1 MAAHRGGE
9 PIGGKNRSRHKAG
22 QRNSQKRSAA
32 QAESASPSPA
42 PTASA
47 FQAIADGLITLD
59 PDQRCTYVNEAA
71 AAFLK
76 TSPAEALGRVIW
88 ETRPALQ
95 DSRLRE
101 GLTRATKKKIFVKLE
116 EYCESPGRWLEF
128 RCHPTQ
134 DGLVVLINDVTSHKK
149 IEEVM
154 LESRQALEMAIT
166 GSSAGIWRIDL
177 NPEKPGEMPDYAYL
191 SPRLKA
197 LLGFDSGEFPNSRS
211 AWQDRIPPE
220 DMPRVQEATRAHL
233 EGRTEIYEVDYRIRH
248 KDGSLRWFNS
258 RGKLF
263 RDEFD
268 RPIRWAG
275 VDMDITEQKL
285 AAEVLRDREER
296 LRGAL
301 EAGRVFTFEWHPS
314 TDEVLRSANSA
325 SILGWPGDA
334 THDTGEAFFARINS
348 EDRETFVRLVSTLS
362 PERAAYRTTYRYVR
376 PNDGRE
382 VVLEE
387 SGCAIFDESGTM
399 VCLRGL
405 TRDITERTRAE
416 ESLHRAR
423 ELSQSLNRINEML
436 HSTLDID
443 EVAQRL
449 LAEGVAALG
458 SDSAAVS
465 LRRSGGW
472 IVSHV
477 HGMPADLVGT
487 RMEDDEERHAVLAI
501 ESRRAVAVADA
512 LSDKRVNRR
521 HLRTYKIRAVLTAP
535 LITRGEPVGVIF
547 FNYRDAPRAFTEAET
562 DFAQQLATTATIA
575 MENARL
581 FDEHKRAEQALR
593 EAHKQA
599 EWLARFPQEN
609 PNPVLRISADGRVLY
624 RNPAAMELPAWGCEV
639 GRPLPESLQPL
650 VARALAEKK
659 QVHQDVQLDGTFY
672 AVYVA
677 PVPSEGY
684 ANIYGRD
691 ITDLWQA
698 HERQEMAQRAAG
710 AGIWDWNVATQSM
723 EWSPEMFDL
732 FGIDSRTAGASFAA
746 WEAVLHPDDREIAA
760 SMIHQ
765 ALAEHTELNSE
776 YRIVRPDGQ
785 VRWINARG
793 RGAYDSSGRP
803 VRMMGICIDITERRQ
818 AEETIRKAREELE
831 DRVRER
837 TKELKKA
844 NEALQQAG
852 AYNRSLIEASLDPLV
867 TIGPDGRITDV
878 NRATEEVTGRSR
890 TELIGTDFSDYFT
903 EPEQASEGYRT
914 VFRDGSVRDYPLEIR
929 HASGRVTPVLYN
941 ATVYRNEAGEAIG
954 VFAAARDV
962 AALRR
967 AEQARAHLAAIVE
980 SSDDAIIG
988 KDLNGTIT
996 SWNKGAERLYGY
1008 AAREVV
1014 GKSISL
1020 LTPQENLDEIRQIL
1034 DRVRQNESIAHFE
1047 TIRVT
1052 KDNRPVHVSLMVSPI
1067 RDECGQVVG
1076 VSTVARDVTE
1086 QRKTRE
1092 AMEAERRRFN
1102 DVLDMLPAYVVL
1114 LAPDYHVPFANRF
1127 FRERFGDSGGKR
1139 CFEYLFDRTEPCEN
1153 CESYVPMKTNAP
1165 YRWEWTG
1172 PDGRIYD
1179 IHDFPFADID
1189 GSTLVLEMGIDIT
1202 EQRRAEKELRE
1213 HHDHLEK
1220 LVDER
1225 TKNLQEANER
1235 LRTQAQDL
1243 QASNAALCQREQA
1256 LVRAKEHWERTFH
1269 SVPDLIAILDD
1280 QHHIVQA
1287 NRAMAERL
1295 GMTPEQCIGLP
1306 CYRTVHCANVPPA
1319 FCPHAQTL
1327 RDGREHAV
1335 ETHEDRLEGDF
1346 LVSTTP
1352 LHDENGQ
1359 MIGSVHVARDITER
1373 KRAEEEVR
1381 RRMEELRIA
1390 NEELTRF
1397 NRAMVNRELRMVELK
1412 KEINELCL
1420 QVGLAARYRP
1430 DPEQKEK
1437 P

>member
-1 MAAHRGGE
+1 M
-9 PIGGKNRSRHKAG
+9 
-22 QRNSQKRSAA
+22 
-32 QAESASPSPA
+32 
-42 PTASA
+42 
-47 FQAIADGLITLD
+47 
-59 PDQRCTYVNEAA
+59 
-71 AAFLK
+71 
-76 TSPAEALGRVIW
+76 
-88 ETRPALQ
+88 
-95 DSRLRE
+95 
-101 GLTRATKKKIFVKLE
+101 
-116 EYCESPGRWLEF
+116 
-128 RCHPTQ
+128 
-134 DGLVVLINDVTSHKK
+134 
-149 IEEVM
+149 
-154 LESRQALEMAIT
+154 
-166 GSSAGIWRIDL
+166 
-177 NPEKPGEMPDYAYL
+177 
-191 SPRLKA
+191 
-197 LLGFDSGEFPNSRS
+197 
-211 AWQDRIPPE
+211 
-220 DMPRVQEATRAHL
+220 
-233 EGRTEIYEVDYRIRH
+233 
-248 KDGSLRWFNS
+248 
-258 RGKLF
+258 
-263 RDEFD
+263 
-268 RPIRWAG
+268 
-275 VDMDITEQKL
+275 
-285 AAEVLRDREER
+285 
-296 LRGAL
+296 
-301 EAGRVFTFEWHPS
+301 
-314 TDEVLRSANSA
+314 
-325 SILGWPGDA
+325 
-334 THDTGEAFFARINS
+334 
-348 EDRETFVRLVSTLS
+348 
-362 PERAAYRTTYRYVR
+362 
-376 PNDGRE
+376 
-382 VVLEE
+382 
-387 SGCAIFDESGTM
+387 
-399 VCLRGL
+399 
-405 TRDITERTRAE
+405 
-416 ESLHRAR
+416 
-423 ELSQSLNRINEML
+423 
-436 HSTLDID
+436 
-443 EVAQRL
+443 
-449 LAEGVAALG
+449 
-458 SDSAAVS
+458 
-465 LRRSGGW
+465 
-472 IVSHV
+472 
-477 HGMPADLVGT
+477 
-487 RMEDDEERHAVLAI
+487 
-501 ESRRAVAVADA
+501 
-512 LSDKRVNRR
+512 
-521 HLRTYKIRAVLTAP
+521 LTAP
-535 LITRGEPVGVIF
+535 LITRDEPVGVIF
-547 FNYRDAPRAFTEAET
+547 FNYRDAPRAFTEAEM

-581 FDEHKRAEQALR
+581 FDEHRRAEQALR

-609 PNPVLRISADGRVLY
+609 PNPVLRVSADGRALY

-639 GRPLPESLQPL
+639 GKPLAESLQPL

-710 AGIWDWNVATQSM
+710 AGIWDWNIATQSM

-732 FGIDSRTAGASFAA
+732 FGIESRLAGASFAA
-746 WEAVLHPDDREIAA
+746 WESVLHPDDCEIAA
-760 SMIHQ
+760 ARIQQ

-803 VRMMGICIDITERRQ
+803 VRMMGICIDITERKQ
-818 AEETIRKAREELE
+818 AEEAIRKAREELE

-844 NEALQQAG
+844 NDALQQAG

-867 TIGPDGRITDV
+867 TIGPDGQITDV

-890 TELIGTDFSDYFT
+890 TELISTDFSGYFTEPERAREGYRTVFREGSVHDYPLEIRQASGRVTPVLYNATVYRDERGDVIGVFAAARDVTALRRAAAYNRSLIEASLDPLVTIGPDGQITDVNRATEEVTGRSRTELISTDFSGYFTEPERAREGYRTVFREGSVHDYPLEIRQASGRVTPVLYNATVYRDERGDVIGVFAAARDVTALRRAAAYNRSLIEASLDPLVTIGPDGQITDVNRATEEVTGRSRTELISTDFSDYFT
-903 EPEQASEGYRT
+903 EPEKAREGYRT
-914 VFRDGSVRDYPLEIR
+914 VFREGSVRDYPLEIR
-929 HASGRVTPVLYN
+929 HASGRATPVLYN
-941 ATVYRNEAGEAIG
+941 ATVYRDDGGQVVG

-962 AALRR
+962 TERRR
-967 AEQARAHLAAIVE
+967 AEQVRAHLAAIVE

-1008 AAREVV
+1008 AAGEVV

-1020 LTPQENLDEIRQIL
+1020 LTPQENPDEIRQIL
-1034 DRVRQNESIAHFE
+1034 DRVRRNESIAHFE

-1052 KDNRPVHVSLMVSPI
+1052 KDSRPVHVSLMISPI
-1067 RDECGQVVG
+1067 RDACGQVVG

-1139 CFEYLFDRTEPCEN
+1139 CFEYLFHGAEPCEN
-1153 CESYVPMKTNAP
+1153 CESYIAMKTNAP

-1202 EQRRAEKELRE
+1202 EQRRAERLLRE

-1220 LVDER
+1220 LVEER

-1235 LRTQAQDL
+1235 LRTQAQEL
-1243 QASNAALCQREQA
+1243 QASNAVLCQREQA

-1306 CYRTVHCANVPPA
+1306 CYRAVHCTNVPPT

-1335 ETHEDRLEGDF
+1335 ETHEDHLGGDF

-1352 LHDENGQ
+1352 LYDENGQ
-1359 MIGSVHVARDITER
+1359 MIGSVHVARDITEH

-1412 KEINELCL
+1412 KEINELCR
-1420 QVGLAARYRP
+1420 QTGQAVRYQ
-1430 DPEQKEK
+1430 DDQ
-1437 P
+1437 

>member
-1 MAAHRGGE
+1 M
-9 PIGGKNRSRHKAG
+9 
-22 QRNSQKRSAA
+22 
-32 QAESASPSPA
+32 
-42 PTASA
+42 
-47 FQAIADGLITLD
+47 
-59 PDQRCTYVNEAA
+59 
-71 AAFLK
+71 
-76 TSPAEALGRVIW
+76 
-88 ETRPALQ
+88 
-95 DSRLRE
+95 
-101 GLTRATKKKIFVKLE
+101 
-116 EYCESPGRWLEF
+116 
-128 RCHPTQ
+128 
-134 DGLVVLINDVTSHKK
+134 
-149 IEEVM
+149 
-154 LESRQALEMAIT
+154 
-166 GSSAGIWRIDL
+166 
-177 NPEKPGEMPDYAYL
+177 
-191 SPRLKA
+191 
-197 LLGFDSGEFPNSRS
+197 
-211 AWQDRIPPE
+211 
-220 DMPRVQEATRAHL
+220 
-233 EGRTEIYEVDYRIRH
+233 
-248 KDGSLRWFNS
+248 
-258 RGKLF
+258 
-263 RDEFD
+263 
-268 RPIRWAG
+268 
-275 VDMDITEQKL
+275 
-285 AAEVLRDREER
+285 
-296 LRGAL
+296 
-301 EAGRVFTFEWHPS
+301 
-314 TDEVLRSANSA
+314 
-325 SILGWPGDA
+325 
-334 THDTGEAFFARINS
+334 
-348 EDRETFVRLVSTLS
+348 
-362 PERAAYRTTYRYVR
+362 
-376 PNDGRE
+376 
-382 VVLEE
+382 
-387 SGCAIFDESGTM
+387 
-399 VCLRGL
+399 
-405 TRDITERTRAE
+405 
-416 ESLHRAR
+416 
-423 ELSQSLNRINEML
+423 
-436 HSTLDID
+436 
-443 EVAQRL
+443 
-449 LAEGVAALG
+449 
-458 SDSAAVS
+458 
-465 LRRSGGW
+465 
-472 IVSHV
+472 
-477 HGMPADLVGT
+477 
-487 RMEDDEERHAVLAI
+487 
-501 ESRRAVAVADA
+501 
-512 LSDKRVNRR
+512 
-521 HLRTYKIRAVLTAP
+521 LTAP
-535 LITRGEPVGVIF
+535 LITRDEPVGVIF
-547 FNYRDAPRAFTEAET
+547 FNYRDAPRAFTEAEM

-581 FDEHKRAEQALR
+581 FDEHRRAEQALR

-609 PNPVLRISADGRVLY
+609 PNPVLRVSADGRALY

-639 GRPLPESLQPL
+639 GKPLAESLQPL

-710 AGIWDWNVATQSM
+710 AGIWDWNIATQSM

-732 FGIDSRTAGASFAA
+732 FGIESRLAGASFAA
-746 WEAVLHPDDREIAA
+746 WESVLHPDDCEIAA
-760 SMIHQ
+760 ARIQQ

-803 VRMMGICIDITERRQ
+803 VRMMGICIDITERKQ
-818 AEETIRKAREELE
+818 AEEAIRKAREELE

-844 NEALQQAG
+844 NDALQQAG

-867 TIGPDGRITDV
+867 TIGPDGQITDV

-890 TELIGTDFSDYFT
+890 TELIGTDFSGYFT
-903 EPEQASEGYRT
+903 EPERAREGYRT
-914 VFRDGSVRDYPLEIR
+914 VFREGSVHDYPLEIRQASGRVTPVLYNATVYRDERGDVIGVFAAARDVTALRRAAAYNRSLIEASLDPLVTIGPDGQITDVNRATEEVTGRSRTELISTDFSDYFTEPEKAREGYRTVFREGSVRDYPLEIR
-929 HASGRVTPVLYN
+929 HASGRATPVLYN
-941 ATVYRNEAGEAIG
+941 ATVYRDDGGQVVG

-962 AALRR
+962 TERRR
-967 AEQARAHLAAIVE
+967 AEQVRAHLAAIVE

-1008 AAREVV
+1008 AAGEVV

-1020 LTPQENLDEIRQIL
+1020 LTPQENPDEIRQIL
-1034 DRVRQNESIAHFE
+1034 DRVRRNESIAHFE

-1052 KDNRPVHVSLMVSPI
+1052 KDSRPVHVSLMISPI
-1067 RDECGQVVG
+1067 RDACGQVVG

-1139 CFEYLFDRTEPCEN
+1139 CFEYLFHGAEPCEN
-1153 CESYVPMKTNAP
+1153 CESYIAMKTNAP

-1202 EQRRAEKELRE
+1202 EQRRAERLLRE

-1220 LVDER
+1220 LVEER

-1235 LRTQAQDL
+1235 LRTQAQEL
-1243 QASNAALCQREQA
+1243 QASNAVLCQREQA

-1306 CYRTVHCANVPPA
+1306 CYRAVHCTNVPPT

-1335 ETHEDRLEGDF
+1335 ETHEDHLGGDF

-1352 LHDENGQ
+1352 LYDENGQ
-1359 MIGSVHVARDITER
+1359 MIGSVHVARDITEH

-1412 KEINELCL
+1412 KEINELCR
-1420 QVGLAARYRP
+1420 QTGQAVRYQ
-1430 DPEQKEK
+1430 DDQ
-1437 P
+1437 

>member
-1 MAAHRGGE
+1 M
-9 PIGGKNRSRHKAG
+9 P
-22 QRNSQKRSAA
+22 
-32 QAESASPSPA
+32 
-42 PTASA
+42 SA
-47 FQAIADGLITLD
+47 FRGIADGVIALD
-59 PDQRCTYVNEAA
+59 PDQRCTYVNETAA
-71 AAFLK
+71 AYLK

-88 ETRPALQ
+88 ETFPALQ
-95 DSRLRE
+95 DSPFRE
-101 GLTRATKKKIFVKLE
+101 GLARAARKKVFVKLE
-116 EYCESPGRWLEF
+116 EYCEPPGKWLEF
-128 RCHPTQ
+128 RCHPTEE
-134 DGLVVLINDVTSHKK
+134 GLLVLINDITSHKR

-166 GSSAGIWRIDL
+166 GSNAGIWRIDL

-220 DMPRVQEATRAHL
+220 DMPRVQEAIRAHL

-263 RDEFD
+263 RDEFN

-275 VDMDITEQKL
+275 VDTDVTEQKL

-301 EAGRVFTFEWHPS
+301 EAGRVFTFEWRPS

-348 EDRETFVRLVSTLS
+348 EDREAFVRLVSTLS
-362 PERAAYRTTYRYVR
+362 PERAAYQTRYRYVR
-376 PNDGRE
+376 RDDGRE

-387 SGCAIFDESGTM
+387 SGSAVFDESGTM

-405 TRDITERTRAE
+405 THDITERTQADETLR
-416 ESLHRAR
+416 RTK
-423 ELSQSLNRINEML
+423 ELSQSLNRINESL
-436 HSTLDID
+436 HSTLDLG
-443 EVAQRL
+443 EVMQRL
-449 LAEGVAALG
+449 LAEGSMVLG
-458 SDSAAVS
+458 SQTAAIS
-465 LRRSGGW
+465 LRQDDGW
-472 IVSHV
+472 TASHV
-477 HGMPADLVGT
+477 HGMPASLRGART
-487 RMEDDEERHAVLAI
+487 EDEDERHAVLAI
-501 ESRRAVAVADA
+501 ESRRPIAVTDVLTD
-512 LSDKRVNRR
+512 DRVNRE
-521 HLRTYKIRAVLTAP
+521 HLRRYDIHAVLTLP
-535 LITRGEPVGVIF
+535 LISREEPVGVIF
-547 FNYRDAPRAFTEAET
+547 FNYHDAPRAFTEAET

-624 RNPAAMELPAWGCEV
+624 RNPAAMELPAWGYEV
-639 GRPLPESLQPL
+639 GKPLPESLQPL
-650 VARALAEKK
+650 VASALAEKK

-691 ITDLWQA
+691 ITDLRQA
-698 HERQEMAQRAAG
+698 HERLEMAQRAAN
-710 AGIWDWNVATQSM
+710 AGVWDWDFATESI
-723 EWSPEMFDL
+723 EWSPEMFEL
-732 FGIDSRTAGASFAA
+732 FGIDPLTATASFAA
-746 WEAVLHPDDREIAA
+746 WESVLHPDDREIAA
-760 SMIHQ
+760 ARIRQ
-765 ALAEHTELNSE
+765 ALAEHAELNSE

-785 VRWINARG
+785 VRWINALG
-793 RGAYDSSGRP
+793 RGVYAERGRP
-803 VRMMGICIDITERRQ
+803 VRMMGICIDITERKQ
-818 AEETIRKAREELE
+818 AEEALRKAREELE

-867 TIGPDGRITDV
+867 TIGPDGQVTDV
-878 NRATEEVTGRSR
+878 NRATEKVTGRSR
-890 TELIGTDFSDYFT
+890 TELIGTDFSGYFT
-903 EPEQASEGYRT
+903 EPEKADEGYRA
-914 VFRDGSVRDYPLEIR
+914 VFREGSVRDYPLEIR
-929 HASGRVTPVLYN
+929 HTSGRVTPVLYN
-941 ATVYRNEAGEAIG
+941 ATVYRDDAGQVVG

-962 AALRR
+962 TERRR
-967 AEQARAHLAAIVE
+967 AEQTQAHLASIVE
-980 SSDDAIIG
+980 SSDDAIISKNLDG
-988 KDLNGTIT
+988 IVI
-996 SWNKGAERLYGY
+996 SWNRGAQRLYGY
-1008 AAREVV
+1008 TAEEIV
-1014 GKSISL
+1014 GKHISL
-1020 LTPQENLDEIRQIL
+1020 LSPGENRDEAGRLL
-1034 DRVRQNESIAHFE
+1034 DRLRRNETVEHFE
-1047 TIRVT
+1047 TARVA
-1052 KDNRPVHVSLMVSPI
+1052 KDGRTIHVSMMVSAI
-1067 RDECGQVVG
+1067 RDASGRIIG

-1086 QRKTRE
+1086 RRKTRE
-1092 AMEAERRRFN
+1092 AVEAERRRFR

-1114 LAPDYHVPFANRF
+1114 LAPDYHVPFANRY
-1127 FRERFGDSGGKR
+1127 FRERFGESGGKR
-1139 CFEYLFDRTEPCEN
+1139 CFEYLFHRTEPCEN
-1153 CESYVPMKTNAP
+1153 CDSYVPMKTNAP
-1165 YRWEWTG
+1165 HRWEWTG

-1179 IHDFPFADID
+1179 IHDFPFTDTD
-1189 GSTLVLEMGIDIT
+1189 GSALILEMGIDIT
-1202 EQRRAEKELRE
+1202 EQRQAEEQVKR
-1213 HHDHLEK
+1213 HRNHLEE
-1220 LVDER
+1220 LVKER
-1225 TKNLQEANER
+1225 TADLQEANQR
-1235 LRTQAQDL
+1235 LQAQAREL
-1243 QASNAALCQREQA
+1243 QASNAAMCQHEQA
-1256 LVRAKEHWERTFH
+1256 LVRAKERWERTFH

-1280 QHHIVQA
+1280 QYHIVQA

-1306 CYRTVHCANVPPA
+1306 CYKAVHGMDAPPA

-1327 RDGREHAV
+1327 GDGREHAV
-1335 ETHEDRLEGDF
+1335 ETHEDRLERDF

-1381 RRMEELRIA
+1381 QRMEELRTA
-1390 NEELTRF
+1390 NEELARF
-1397 NRAMVNRELRMVELK
+1397 NLAMVNRELRMIELK

-1420 QVGLAARYRP
+1420 QAGLAARYRP